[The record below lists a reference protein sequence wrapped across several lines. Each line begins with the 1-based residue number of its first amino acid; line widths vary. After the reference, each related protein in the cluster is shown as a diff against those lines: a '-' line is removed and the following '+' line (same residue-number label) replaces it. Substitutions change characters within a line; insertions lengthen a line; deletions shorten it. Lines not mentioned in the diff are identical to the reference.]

1 MTKIRFYWSCLPE
14 SAVETSEDKYYLNY
28 LATTHFN
35 KNHLKYNLTFVY
47 LIELLRVVFKI
58 SRANAYSEMS
68 NAFSIDA
75 LPRSTPTKNGLKK
88 SADKI
93 PSKFIDKLRV
103 LNQKVSNSAVP
114 DIYHLIITNSGKSLP
129 SIEIQSSP
137 PNERE
142 FYSSESLTFDK
153 RRIDNKTIESNDLKL
168 FYIDNISLITKLRS
182 MSYLEEQKVTQE
194 LLARLLSPFW
204 LAKDRNTTLDA
215 QKRLLKKVLEE
226 KKVLSKSQVSYQFH
240 QEASLPR
247 TARYNKVRLIKVI
260 IDSETVKYALHIMH
274 HIEGIFIVIL
284 ADKIS
289 VIEVSKE
296 PEKGNRLNYYF
307 ESSLNN
313 WLQNLNSGEES
324 MIVNFHYKQA
334 KNGGSYPDCK
344 VEVNYNVNKDE
355 GDYNY
360 MLQQS
365 SDVLIVSGM
374 LMQRIIFGIC
384 MRLEVL
390 WV

>member
-14 SAVETSEDKYYLNY
+14 STIETSEDKYYLNY
-28 LATTHFN
+28 LATTHSN

-58 SRANAYSEMS
+58 SRSNAYSKMS

-103 LNQKVSNSAVP
+103 LNQKVRNSAVP
-114 DIYHLIITNSGKSLP
+114 DIYHLTITNSDKSLP
-129 SIEIQSSP
+129 NIEIQSSP
-137 PNERE
+137 PNEGE
-142 FYSSESLTFDK
+142 FYSSETLSFDK
-153 RRIDNKTIESNDLKL
+153 KKINNKTVESNDLEL
-168 FYIDNISLITKLRS
+168 FYIDNKSLITKLRS

-204 LAKDRNTTLDA
+204 LGEDTHTTLDD

-226 KKVLSKSQVSYQFH
+226 KKVLNKSQVSYQFH

-284 ADKIS
+284 ADKIH
-289 VIEVSKE
+289 VTEVSRD
-296 PEKGNRLNYYF
+296 PDKG
-307 ESSLNN
+307 SSPNHKNEDCLNN
-313 WLQNLNSGEES
+313 WLQNLNNGKRF
-324 MIVNFHYKQA
+324 MKVNFHYRQA
-334 KNGGSYPDCK
+334 
-344 VEVNYNVNKDE
+344 
-355 GDYNY
+355 
-360 MLQQS
+360 
-365 SDVLIVSGM
+365 
-374 LMQRIIFGIC
+374 
-384 MRLEVL
+384 
-390 WV
+390 